1 MEDLRDWMEQELQ
14 GKVRDETLRHFMMSG
29 AQLLAKAYKQG
40 FEDGMTFIETPSG
53 GGASGQSRG

>member
-14 GKVRDETLRHFMMSG
+14 GKVRDETLRHFIILGAEMM
-29 AQLLAKAYKQG
+29 AKAYKQG
-40 FEDGMTFIETPSG
+40 FEDGMSYITPSG

>member
-1 MEDLRDWMEQELQ
+1 MEDFDNWVEQELQ

-40 FEDGMTFIETPSG
+40 FEDGMTFIESPSG
-53 GGASGQSRG
+53 GGASEQF